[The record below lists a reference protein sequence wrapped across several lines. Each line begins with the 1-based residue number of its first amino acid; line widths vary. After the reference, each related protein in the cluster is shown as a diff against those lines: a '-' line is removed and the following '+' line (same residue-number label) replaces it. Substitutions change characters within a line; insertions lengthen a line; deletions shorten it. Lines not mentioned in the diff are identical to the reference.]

1 MTESDF
7 VERLIRA
14 LSQPTA
20 PAGAPAMVASYSPRK
35 SVPSPVLPRP
45 QSAPKPR

>member
-20 PAGAPAMVASYSPRK
+20 PAGAPAMVASYAPRK
-35 SVPSPVLPRP
+35 PVLPSVASRP
-45 QSAPKPR
+45 QPVPPPR

>member
-20 PAGAPAMVASYSPRK
+20 PAGAPAMVASYR
-35 SVPSPVLPRP
+35 PRP
-45 QSAPKPR
+45 PVSPSVQARPPLPAVPR

>member
-7 VERLIRA
+7 VERLIKA

-20 PAGAPAMVASYSPRK
+20 PAGAPAMVASYTPRK
-35 SVPSPVLPRP
+35 SALPLAPTRTLP
-45 QSAPKPR
+45 APKPR